1 MREIHRAN
9 IIGKMSNELIFFY
22 LIKNILIKD
31 FLVTSC
37 NSRLSDSTSCECLAS
52 ASMAVTVLSMT
63 NGLVGPSDTLELA
76 DAGCVE
82 SSE

>member
-1 MREIHRAN
+1 MRINFSR
-9 IIGKMSNELIFFY
+9 IFSSWRF
-22 LIKNILIKD
+22 
-31 FLVTSC
+31 TSC

-52 ASMAVTVLSMT
+52 ASIAVTLLSMT
-63 NGLVGPSDTLELA
+63 KGLVGPSDTLEFA

>member
-1 MREIHRAN
+1 MEIN
-9 IIGKMSNELIFFY
+9 FFWVFGTGR
-22 LIKNILIKD
+22 L
-31 FLVTSC
+31 TSC

-52 ASMAVTVLSMT
+52 ASIALTLLSMT
-63 NGLVGPSDTLELA
+63 KGLVGPSDTLEFA